1 MFDRLVDFIVRLSG
15 RPRSTGFKVLA
26 IIIGATVFLVL
37 LPALAVYLGC
47 LVSLVVSIP
56 CPRWLEVVLG
66 AASIVAG
73 LSWLGWSFVTQ
84 WRLGRGTP
92 APIAAPQRLIVAG
105 PYKLCRNPIQLGAM
119 AYYFGLGAA
128 VASLTAGLFCLIV
141 FLILG
146 SAYHKFIEEKEL
158 LVRFGPDYEAYRQ
171 RTPFLIPRPWRRG
184 AAAGDQGPTSPRA

>member
-1 MFDRLVDFIVRLSG
+1 MFDKLVDFIVRLSG

-26 IIIGATVFLVL
+26 IVIGATVFLAL
-37 LPALAVYLGC
+37 LPALGVYLGY
-47 LVSLVVSIP
+47 LVSRAMAIP

-92 APIAAPQRLIVAG
+92 APFAAPQRLIVRG
-105 PYKLCRNPIQLGAM
+105 PYRLCRNPIQLGAM
-119 AYYFGLGAA
+119 AYYFGLGAGL
-128 VASLTAGLFCLIV
+128 VNLTAGLFWLVV

-146 SAYHKFIEEKEL
+146 SVYHKFIEEKEL
-158 LVRFGPDYEAYRQ
+158 LIRFGPDYEAYRQ
-171 RTPFLIPRPWRRG
+171 RTPFLIPRPWRRR
-184 AAAGDQGPTSPRA
+184 AGGGERGQIPPRT